1 MIDDAYALGLL
12 AELVALSSPSGD
24 ERAAADLVV
33 ETCGRL
39 GLDVERVGHSVVISV
54 GRGVPCVLLA
64 SHLDTVPVGEGWTQ
78 AHHAGRWREGV
89 LYGRGANDAKASAVA
104 MLVTA
109 ARLAGE
115 LDEGRLLVA
124 LNACEET
131 DNSGMRAVLEVMP
144 PLDAAVVGEPTSLEV
159 VRAQGGLVVLEAE
172 WGGSSCHAAHVA
184 DVPHASAL
192 AAAVRELAAFG
203 PFRRLDGAHTLLGR
217 STLVPTVL
225 KSGERHN
232 VVPDR
237 ALAVFDARV
246 APPHGAEECLAFLRR
261 ELPSAS
267 VRVRSARL
275 APIETAEEHP
285 LVQLALEAAGKAR
298 AVGSKTLSDMALL
311 QGVPA
316 IKCGPGA
323 TARSHTPDEYV
334 TRAEFLA
341 GCRFYERLVPALLR
355 RPSPIDGH
363 RVHPAPCAAP

>member
-1 MIDDAYALGLL
+1 MIDDAYALALL
-12 AELVALSSPSGD
+12 SELVALPSPSGD
-24 ERAAADLVV
+24 ERAAADFVV

-39 GLDVERVGHSVVISV
+39 GLDVERVGNSVVIGV
-54 GRGVPCVLLA
+54 GRSGPCVLLA

-78 AHHAGRWREGV
+78 AAHAGRWQGGV
-89 LYGRGANDAKASAVA
+89 LYGRGASDAKASAVA

-115 LDEGRLLVA
+115 LEEGRLVVA

-131 DNSGMRAVLEVMP
+131 DNSGMRAVLELIARP
-144 PLDAAVVGEPTSLEV
+144 EAAVVGEPTSLEV

-203 PFRRLDGAHTLLGR
+203 AFRLLEGVHPLLGR

-225 KSGERHN
+225 QSGERHN

-246 APPHGAEECLAFLRR
+246 APPHGAEDCLSSLRR
-261 ELPSAS
+261 DLPSAQ

-323 TARSHTPDEYV
+323 TARSHAPDEYV
-334 TRAEFLA
+334 TRDEFLA
-341 GCRFYERLVPALLR
+341 GCSFYERLVPALLR
-355 RPSPIDGH
+355 CPSPLH
-363 RVHPAPCAAP
+363 RAPCATP